1 MKFWDSFV
9 KLLITQFAVALV
21 IILSVLVL
29 KFGFK
34 DVYKDFADWYKA
46 NILTDTSV
54 YEVIK

>member
-9 KLLITQFAVALV
+9 KLLITQCAVALV

-34 DVYKDFADWYKA
+34 STYKDFVNWYKA

-54 YEVIK
+54 

>member
-9 KLLITQFAVALV
+9 KLLITQGAVALI

-34 DVYKDFADWYKA
+34 NTYNQFVNWYKV
-46 NILTDTSV
+46 NILTDTNV
-54 YEVIK
+54 YEVIE

>member
-1 MKFWDSFV
+1 MKFWDSLI
-9 KLLITQFAVALV
+9 KLLITQCAVALV

-34 DVYKDFADWYKA
+34 STYKDFVNWYKA